1 MFMHLIFSTYPIFI
15 DHFVLTHS
23 SVRGHLSYFHPPA
36 TVKNSGIQI
45 SPLRSWFNSSQL
57 YTWVLFFQGS
67 TTLFSLAAV
76 PAVEFQFLHI
86 FTNTCFFN
94 FCHNCHMNSV
104 RWPNTVVLNCD
115 AWVTGDTEN
124 LFIHLSFISTFSLRN
139 VYSVCCPLFSK
150 LSWPF
155 RYWSGGKLH
164 TV

>member
-23 SVRGHLSYFHPPA
+23 SVRGHLSYFHPLA

-86 FTNTCFFN
+86 FTNTCFFY

-104 RWPNTVVLNCD
+104 RWQNTVVLNC
-115 AWVTGDTEN
+115 
-124 LFIHLSFISTFSLRN
+124 LSDRWHWEPFHTFVVHFYFFFEKRLFSLL
-139 VYSVCCPLFSK
+139 PTFQ
-150 LSWPF
+150 
-155 RYWSGGKLH
+155 
-164 TV
+164 